1 MVVYVIISLFAVYG
15 FFHLL
20 RDIVI
25 KIKAGSGACSGKLC
39 LVPKPGDE
47 SLEGKIRCIFLD
59 EISEKLGTDGC
70 LYVKLEE
77 NDPNRPLVEKLSCE
91 YPRLVLLEPVNWG
104 RIDCREDSCGTGS
117 ENSK

>member
-91 YPRLVLLEPVNWG
+91 YPRLVLLESVSWS
-104 RIDCREDSCGTGS
+104 RMDCRSDSCGTGS